1 MRTLDNLK
9 FEKNGEEWMLPM
21 WYLEPIFSDA
31 EVEEAK
37 KAVIECE
44 PDYNYQPLKP
54 KPTDDEWL
62 RINTM
67 LEEEGFSE
75 SEILE
80 INLMVVAGET
90 MDGAMQNVIW
100 ERDGVTMT
108 W

>member
-9 FEKNGEEWMLPM
+9 FEKNGEEWMLPT

-44 PDYNYQPLKP
+44 PDYNYQPLKQ

-62 RINTM
+62 QINMM

-80 INLMVVAGET
+80 INLMVAGGCT
-90 MDGAMQNVIW
+90 LDSAVDDVIYNK
-100 ERDGVTMT
+100 GVRI
-108 W
+108 